1 LGAAI
6 LVYHHDMYDREP
18 RWLLAVT
25 VGLGAG
31 AMALAGRVEALTLA
45 GGRLTSSGAI
55 AAIAA
60 SEEQVLGLAVVVT
73 IALLA
78 RRAFNDPMDGLTYGS
93 MVGLGMALEESVAYL
108 RTAPR
113 TNLLPPA
120 ELVRICGH
128 LVMNGIAAFPLGPL
142 AVHCRGGHV
151 ALVACLGAAIALH
164 FGWDWIALDV
174 EARGAPDVA
183 HAAAGML
190 LMSSGLLLYGAL
202 TAAAARW
209 SHDLFAPKSP
219 FALWGWPFDRR
230 RP

>member
-1 LGAAI
+1 
-6 LVYHHDMYDREP
+6 MYDTEP
-18 RWLLAVT
+18 RWLLALT

-45 GGRLTSSGAI
+45 GGHLTSTRAL
-55 AAIAA
+55 AVVAA
-60 SEEQVLGLAVVVT
+60 SEEELLGFAVVVA

-78 RRAFNDPMDGLTYGS
+78 RRAFNDPMDGLIYGS
-93 MVGLGMALEESVAYL
+93 MVGLGMALEESVSYL
-108 RTAPR
+108 RAAPR

-128 LVMNGIAAFPLGPL
+128 LVMCGIAAFPLGPL
-142 AVHCRGGHV
+142 AVHRRGGHV
-151 ALVACLGAAIALH
+151 AFAACLGAAIALH

-183 HAAAGML
+183 HTLAGML

-202 TAAAARW
+202 TAAGARW

-219 FALWGWPFDRR
+219 FGLWGWPFDRR